1 MSENFELRQ
10 QAIEGIIKQI
20 AMRNSSISNEQIARA
35 KSMYKYD
42 TRPLS
47 EIESELNSYAEQI
60 TLREKSFPRDIT
72 EEKRLIH
79 SPQQESRFIMVNEDE
94 TEILEEQRPIPEVM
108 LEQPKF
114 QEVTVQQHSYIPG
127 LSLEQSDPTDEL
139 DAMFDNRQNIT
150 SDFDRVDS
158 LGTNN
163 KVLQKLPPKPQ
174 HNINNNESGY
184 GTAVSFITIA
194 GILSTIGIIMSFLAI
209 VIK

>member
-20 AMRNSSISNEQIARA
+20 AMRNSSISYEQIASA

-194 GILSTIGIIMSFLAI
+194 GILSTIGIIMSFLAV